1 MEGRCHD
8 GNKTKINFAAD
19 LEQVQLPDTAPEL
32 LPEEECNGY
41 VRRRARGAKTDAQCV
56 NEVCALVAQGLT
68 LKTALRVVGVPQVT
82 WYMWRQ
88 DNVAQLLEKFEFA
101 NVCNLDGMADD
112 VSRQLAYC
120 SRVRARRARHG
131 VLVVGEEAK
140 GLVDCNF
147 LPGSARRL
155 ELGCSRHIAP
165 LLLALR
171 SRADSVAHIPKF
183 FRPFEEPPFS
193 ALSLLVRSRSIEKAV
208 QLRGSQIESRRSS
221 FLGSRLD
228 RLRYCERLL
237 EKTAN
242 GFRTGQL
249 SILTRNP
256 SIQTRKLGRL
266 YAYQDRLALT
276 RCGRSPFLRS

>member
-1 MEGRCHD
+1 MSIRKERSKA
-8 GNKTKINFAAD
+8 NKAAYALARKINFAAD

-120 SRVRARRARHG
+120 SRARARA
-131 VLVVGEEAK
+131 
-140 GLVDCNF
+140 
-147 LPGSARRL
+147 
-155 ELGCSRHIAP
+155 
-165 LLLALR
+165 
-171 SRADSVAHIPKF
+171 SRASWG
-183 FRPFEEPPFS
+183 FS
-193 ALSLLVRSRSIEKAV
+193 GW
-208 QLRGSQIESRRSS
+208 RGS
-221 FLGSRLD
+221 
-228 RLRYCERLL
+228 ER
-237 EKTAN
+237 
-242 GFRTGQL
+242 
-249 SILTRNP
+249 I
-256 SIQTRKLGRL
+256 GRL
-266 YAYQDRLALT
+266 
-276 RCGRSPFLRS
+276 